1 MDITTK
7 ESLINKARLNGAF
20 AARFNQYDKVLETLR
35 TALMWM
41 PFTLNSVLYDL
52 IVKTYKD
59 SYDTNKAEL
68 KKQMSY
74 TRSI

>member
-41 PFTLNSVLYDL
+41 PFTLNSVLYEQ
-52 IVKTYKD
+52 IVKTYTD
-59 SYDTNKAEL
+59 SYEVNKAEL
-68 KKQMSY
+68 KKQMNY
-74 TRSI
+74 ARPV